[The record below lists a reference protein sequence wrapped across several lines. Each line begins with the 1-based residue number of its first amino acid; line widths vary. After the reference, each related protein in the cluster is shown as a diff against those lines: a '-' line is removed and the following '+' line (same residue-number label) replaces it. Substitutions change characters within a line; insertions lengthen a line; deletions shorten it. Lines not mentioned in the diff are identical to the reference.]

1 MSLRKAHELVSHCKR
16 KLLHAYIVT
25 IWNIRIL
32 LIRAFKTGGSYCSP
46 HPPIYLPN
54 LFFLQTEANSE
65 MITN

>member
-32 LIRAFKTGGSYCSP
+32 LIRAFKTGGVTAAP
-46 HPPIYLPN
+46 IPPYICQIC
-54 LFFLQTEANSE
+54 FFCKLKQIAK
-65 MITN
+65 